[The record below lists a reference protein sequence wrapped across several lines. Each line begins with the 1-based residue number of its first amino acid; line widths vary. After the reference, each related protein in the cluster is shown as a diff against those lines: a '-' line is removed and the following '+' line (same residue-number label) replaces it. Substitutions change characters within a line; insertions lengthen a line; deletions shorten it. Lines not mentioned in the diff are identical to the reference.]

1 MNVPVTS
8 IYVSSMIIPNVVMIH
23 RHWLKKITVELGK
36 VTKKK
41 GYAVK
46 IGIFQGQFKL
56 LVENNSM
63 FSSPAFV
70 FLYFSKT
77 VFTVAILDRVKKRRF
92 RLLFLAYLTQI
103 VWYCTSVSVLEVI
116 GLHLQ
121 SDYFEAE
128 FRRALTSSNCLRV

>member
-77 VFTVAILDRVKKRRF
+77 VFTVAILDRVKPEPSKEEIQITI
-92 RLLFLAYLTQI
+92 LGISDTDSMVMYL
-103 VWYCTSVSVLEVI
+103 CVSF
-116 GLHLQ
+116 G
-121 SDYFEAE
+121 
-128 FRRALTSSNCLRV
+128 SNCTAPATRLF